1 MHSLFQLISLI
12 YFFWHP
18 FLGLDNFT
26 PPTSPSGSFSFSHSL
41 LFQNQL
47 SSFATLSL
55 SSLFVFVYFG
65 LKMIDSLSDLFDE
78 NEFGESNLLGE
89 RWLIFLVSLRVLR
102 MWLSFLLLMKLW
114 LGWKKWRDSE
124 IGVSEF
130 YVILQWFARVGD
142 RAWIITKE
150 QKLLTSSEEE
160 NHAGQHKMSRITV
173 ELNLKEAHERAL
185 ICRCWDHLCL
195 AFISKRCVRK

>member
-124 IGVSEF
+124 IGVSNSMSS
-130 YVILQWFARVGD
+130 YSGLQ
-142 RAWIITKE
+142 E
-150 QKLLTSSEEE
+150 SE
-160 NHAGQHKMSRITV
+160 T
-173 ELNLKEAHERAL
+173 ELELSPKNRSFWLPQRKKTMKGN
-185 ICRCWDHLCL
+185 IRCL
-195 AFISKRCVRK
+195 V